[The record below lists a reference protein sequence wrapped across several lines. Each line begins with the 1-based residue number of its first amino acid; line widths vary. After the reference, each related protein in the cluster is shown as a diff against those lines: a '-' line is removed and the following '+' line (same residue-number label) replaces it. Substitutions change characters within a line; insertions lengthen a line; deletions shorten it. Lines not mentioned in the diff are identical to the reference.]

1 MGVCDPQEL
10 DRLENVR
17 IVDTADLP
25 PACPQ
30 CWEELDPSDIVA
42 GSCPVC
48 GRVIADDDDLYRR

>member
-17 IVDTADLP
+17 IVDTAELP

-30 CWEELDPSDIVA
+30 CWGALDPSDIVA
-42 GSCPVC
+42 GSCPAC
-48 GRVIADDDDLYRR
+48 GYVIDGDDDLCAR